1 MVYIQYISNV
11 KTWILK
17 WFAAILFLNERM
29 HDIYVNRDAFVLFV
43 RPISDNFFDSYLLLS
58 VVKPDY
64 FGRLINARSELL
76 CHHSWQLHSVTPY
89 PRMIYCTK
97 SRALGTI
104 LRLERCCCR
113 KRILID

>member
-17 WFAAILFLNERM
+17 WSAAILFLNERM

-43 RPISDNFFDSYLLLS
+43 RPISDNFFDFFLFVYIMI
-58 VVKPDY
+58 PNC

-76 CHHSWQLHSVTPY
+76 SCHSWQLRSVTPY
-89 PRMIYCTK
+89 QRCFISHKVELLAPFNG
-97 SRALGTI
+97 SNAALAGI
-104 LRLERCCCR
+104 F
-113 KRILID
+113 